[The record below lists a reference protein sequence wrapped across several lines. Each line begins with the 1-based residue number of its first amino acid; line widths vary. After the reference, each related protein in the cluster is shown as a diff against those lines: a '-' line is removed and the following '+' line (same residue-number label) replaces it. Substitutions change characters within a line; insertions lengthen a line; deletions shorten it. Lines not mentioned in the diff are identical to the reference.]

1 MPTGTVKWFNSPK
14 GFGFILPDQGTE
26 DLFVHY
32 DSIQMDGYKRLKAG
46 QRVNFDIMTGPK
58 GSNAVNVTAPD
69 DIADNTPDG
78 AASPGVEPQLEE
90 QKTAESEELIS

>member
-14 GFGFILPDQGTE
+14 GFGFILPDQGAE

-46 QRVNFDIMTGPK
+46 QRVNFDIVKGPK
-58 GSNAVNVTAPD
+58 GFNAVNVTAPD
-69 DIADNTPDG
+69 EHENLSQQELA
-78 AASPGVEPQLEE
+78 EPQGELEE
-90 QKTAESEELIS
+90 LS